1 MRIVG
6 FGTRVLNFLIDT
18 AIIFIIA
25 YILKKVWDWYVI
37 FYQYTPYNFGEIFA
51 PVLVIYYFLFELIFT
66 RTPGKWLTG
75 SKVKNK
81 TGGRPVFWQ
90 FIVRSIIRLTII
102 DAFFI
107 PFLEMPLHDYLSKTR
122 VVEA

>member
-81 TGGRPVFWQ
+81 TGGRPAFWQ

>member
-51 PVLVIYYFLFELIFT
+51 LVLILYYFLFELIFT

-75 SKVKNK
+75 SKVKSSAGN
-81 TGGRPVFWQ
+81 RPAFWQ